1 MKVLLLGTGGADGIP
16 ALYGDDRV
24 SRYARENGGKDLR
37 TRSSALVNQDF
48 KLDLGPDTLA
58 QVHQFRLNPRDW
70 SALFVTHSDE
80 DHLCLS
86 EIQYGMFPFVECE
99 KLEYTI
105 YGNELVCELIRHRY
119 PEWPIDLVE
128 LSSYNSVQHEEYL
141 VTPIPAT
148 HKGDEECHNF
158 IIEEQGRR
166 FLYATDTGFYHQE
179 VFDFL
184 AGKDIHCLVV
194 ECSDGFHKTPYIGHM
209 DLAQCTETVSR
220 LRESG
225 ALAKN
230 AQVFTTHHAA
240 GGNGTHAELEAALQ
254 PFGIEVGFDGLSIEV

>member
-1 MKVLLLGTGGADGIP
+1 MKVLLMGTGGADGVP

-24 SRYARENGGKDLR
+24 SCYAREHGGKDIR
-37 TRSSALVNQDF
+37 TRSAALIDLEI

-58 QVHQFRLNPRDW
+58 QVQRQGIDAREW
-70 SALFVTHSDE
+70 SAVFFTHSDE

-105 YGNELVCELIRHRY
+105 YGNSLVCELIRHRY

-128 LSSYNSVQHEEYL
+128 LSAYRSVQHEEYL
-141 VTPIPAT
+141 VTPIRAT

-158 IIEEQGRR
+158 IVERDGRR
-166 FLYATDTGFYHQE
+166 FLYATDTGFYQQE

-184 AGKDIHCLVV
+184 AGKQIHAMVV
-194 ECSDGFHKTPYIGHM
+194 ECSDGFAKTPYNGHM
-209 DLAQCTETVSR
+209 DLAQCVELVHR
-220 LRESG
+220 LRNDG
-225 ALAKN
+225 ALASN

-240 GGNGTHAELEAALQ
+240 GGNATYAELEDALR
-254 PFGIEVGFDGLSIEV
+254 PHEIVAGYDGLSFEV